1 MRHPLIITIFD
12 RKQTDAYYVSTQT
25 QSILDET
32 EEWLKAQSVR
42 SDVTYNSGNISNTR
56 IQNGQSSHDSLTDV
70 IGNETKWELDYKDV
84 AFTNGI
90 DQYNGTSV

>member
-1 MRHPLIITIFD
+1 MC
-12 RKQTDAYYVSTQT
+12 RKRTDPYLLSTQT

-42 SDVTYNSGNISNTR
+42 SDITYNSANISTTR
-56 IQNGQSSHDSLTDV
+56 IQNGQSSHESLTDLMGV
-70 IGNETKWELDYKDV
+70 ETKWAIDYKDV
-84 AFTNGI
+84 ALTTGI